1 MIFAEFCS
9 LRVVPC
15 GVGGMGLSSS
25 LDQTWMRNDA
35 ETTEPEEEKG
45 RGIHRGWQS
54 RIRKQTTC
62 TIKCG
67 QICICQLKARG
78 GEEEER
84 GKRLF
89 PLPSTSEGDL
99 IKVRAN
105 LLLLSFPP
113 SACADMLSTLSL
125 GETLSERSS
134 VGKGTLFIHSNE
146 SCVCTSILGDNCQ
159 IFVSDFSV
167 FFARHVMNVIL

>member
-1 MIFAEFCS
+1 MAEPDQKANYMYDKMWAI
-9 LRVVPC
+9 LY
-15 GVGGMGLSSS
+15 LSA
-25 LDQTWMRNDA
+25 QG
-35 ETTEPEEEKG
+35 KG
-45 RGIHRGWQS
+45 RE
-54 RIRKQTTC
+54 K
-62 TIKCG
+62 
-67 QICICQLKARG
+67 
-78 GEEEER
+78 EER

-89 PLPSTSEGDL
+89 LVPSTSEGDL

-167 FFARHVMNVIL
+167 FFARHDMNVIL